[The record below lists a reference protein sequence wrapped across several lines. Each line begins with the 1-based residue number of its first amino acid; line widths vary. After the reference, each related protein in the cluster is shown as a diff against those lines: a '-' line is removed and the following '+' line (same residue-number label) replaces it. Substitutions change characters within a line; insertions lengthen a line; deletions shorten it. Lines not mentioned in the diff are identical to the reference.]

1 MTDIASVVPDGHIRF
16 RILTADEGG
25 KQGNGFSGKG
35 SFFNCPL
42 LAPDGS
48 YWDCRVYYGHQNLE
62 AGVKYEFAFSWLSP
76 AEAPKHLPP
85 GAAVTLGP
93 PKFLIGSGST
103 LD

>member
-48 YWDCRVYYGHQNLE
+48 YWDCR
-62 AGVKYEFAFSWLSP
+62 
-76 AEAPKHLPP
+76 
-85 GAAVTLGP
+85 AVLRP
-93 PKFLIGSGST
+93 PKFGSWREVRICVFMA
-103 LD
+103 